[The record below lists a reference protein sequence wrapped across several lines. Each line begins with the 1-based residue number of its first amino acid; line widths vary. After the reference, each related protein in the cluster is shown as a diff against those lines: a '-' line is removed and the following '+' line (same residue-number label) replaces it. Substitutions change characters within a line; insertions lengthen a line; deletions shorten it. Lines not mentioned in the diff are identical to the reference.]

1 MVALVNYCDHLIFFY
16 LLGLFLCL
24 FNITAILHVSLIS
37 VLLLKMCDFRDMF
50 LSQFNV
56 LVISNSSF
64 FLSRIYRCGEQKS
77 EGY

>member
-1 MVALVNYCDHLIFFY
+1 
-16 LLGLFLCL
+16 
-24 FNITAILHVSLIS
+24 
-37 VLLLKMCDFRDMF
+37 MCDFRDMF

-77 EGY
+77 EGYWRKEGHTSCSGCREKVLFESPLL